1 MEHYDEVIEALHDN
15 ITEYRQNVALLQNKF
30 NDIKSI
36 IENLET
42 MKGHLDITDH
52 SVDEILSEIRNLNDK
67 NNAVAEEFKQI
78 TQNITDSV
86 EFFASSSSQWTDSLN
101 NHFQEVLDNLNVHQA
116 SFQDNIEK
124 EFRQLTT
131 NANENLNT
139 MDSYFQSITTNLKE
153 EVEKFRADTKNSMQ
167 QVEKT
172 MKDHFDKK
180 FKIMII
186 VFSTIMLILLAL
198 NIINILM

>member
-15 ITEYRQNVALLQNKF
+15 ITEYRQNVSLLQNKF

-36 IENLET
+36 VENLET

-52 SVDEILSEIRNLNDK
+52 SVDEILSEIRILNDK
-67 NNAVAEEFKQI
+67 NNAVAEEFKLI

-131 NANENLNT
+131 SANENLNT

>member
-52 SVDEILSEIRNLNDK
+52 SVDEILSEIRILNDK
-67 NNAVAEEFKQI
+67 NNAVAEEFKLI

-131 NANENLNT
+131 SANENLNT